1 MINERFLF
9 FFEYYLF
16 YISHIKLSLG
26 RPDWGGVKI
35 FLCSKKIFEPM

>member
-1 MINERFLF
+1 MKSVLSTSLFLIQLDGF
-9 FFEYYLF
+9 L
-16 YISHIKLSLG
+16 LLG

>member
-1 MINERFLF
+1 MN
-9 FFEYYLF
+9 
-16 YISHIKLSLG
+16 IKIVVIVYSLSLG